1 MYLESADLVAIA
13 DALVERLQ
21 QLADTDSRLA
31 HRDRIGFPEAEA
43 AELLGIPQH
52 VLRDCRLRGEIFARK
67 IGKRFVYSRQTLL
80 DHLSGK
86 EPN

>member
-1 MYLESADLVAIA
+1 MKLEPSDLATIAEAVAN
-13 DALVERLQ
+13 RLQ
-21 QLADTDSRLA
+21 QLADTDSRLG
-31 HRDRIGFPEAEA
+31 HPDRIGFPESEA

>member
-1 MYLESADLVAIA
+1 MKLEPSDLATIAEAVAN
-13 DALVERLQ
+13 RLQ
-21 QLADTDSRLA
+21 QLADTDSRLGNQ
-31 HRDRIGFPEAEA
+31 DRIGFPEAEA

-52 VLRDCRLRGEIFARK
+52 VLRDCRLRGEILARK